1 MKIQNNI
8 SLIIAVFV
16 CLFFSACSNEEDYF
30 ADNTQ
35 HGSSQIIYSD
45 IVLEAENGEKETNI
59 TRGIGDQGFTN
70 DYTYD
75 YIYVHSTTDESKT
88 LKVPLKEVEYCG
100 DCRGIH
106 LEMIVTDNGTGYT
119 LRNADGEEITLGENE
134 KVYFSSYPS
143 TTWEAS
149 PLENVSTPM
158 LHSDVFT
165 KNDDVNIELLRSELT
180 YGKDALIELL
190 QTPAPQIKLKRHCT
204 GFAVNFMF
212 TNVDE
217 YGGPDQSEYYVTERT
232 WGTYLPNTTPDDF
245 YIKLYIGP
253 NFCHEY
259 DIFNNSVPEE
269 DKGGYYVIQ
278 NNQYVPFGDVRFTNS
293 GLVTEGEIDFR
304 GFGYKTQAE
313 DILIAPLNKSLDLT
327 QFAIYAFVKYMP
339 DGGDVNSD
347 AGSAWLRIPIEDM
360 TFTLNRIHNYIICL
374 DINELKE
381 VMELSGAANTLTRG
395 MWSEPKELR
404 LKYPVK
410 IFNIEE

>member
-8 SLIIAVFV
+8 SIIIAAFV

-35 HGSSQIIYSD
+35 HGSSQMIYSD

-119 LRNADGEEITLGENE
+119 LRTEDGQELTLGENE
-134 KVYFSSYPS
+134 EVYFSSYPN
-143 TTWEAS
+143 TTWKAS
-149 PLENVSTPM
+149 PLENVSTPVS
-158 LHSDVFT
+158 HSDVFA
-165 KNDDVNIELLRSELT
+165 KDNDVNMELLRSEQT

-190 QTPAPQIKLKRHCT
+190 QTPTPQIKLKRHCT
-204 GFAVNFMF
+204 GFAVSFMF

-217 YGGPDQSEYYVTERT
+217 YGGPGQSDYYVTERT
-232 WGTYLPNTTPDDF
+232 WSKYLPNTTPDDF

-253 NFCHEY
+253 NFCHSY
-259 DIFNNSVPEE
+259 NIYNNSVPEE
-269 DKGGYYVIQ
+269 DEGGYYVIQ
-278 NNQYVPFGDVRFTNS
+278 NNQYVPFGEVHFTNS
-293 GLVTEGEIDFR
+293 GLVSHDEIDFR
-304 GFGYKTQAE
+304 GLGYRTQPE
-313 DILIAPLNKSLDLT
+313 DILIAPLNTALDLT
-327 QFAIYAFVKYMP
+327 QFSIYAFVKYMP
-339 DGGDVNSD
+339 DGGDVTSD
-347 AGSAWLRIPIEDM
+347 AGSAWLRIPIEDI

-381 VMELSGAANTLTRG
+381 VMELSGAANTLTRRL
-395 MWSEPKELR
+395 WSEPKELK

-410 IFNIEE
+410 VLNVQE